1 MALASTHSQP
11 TPRGQFSKNFTSLAV
26 LCLAYHRCL
35 LQVQVPQLCQIQ
47 APLGCALWLR
57 AGFQGGWGQAQVN
70 SNDLGDQEEPSEGKV
85 SERTGISEAGRGWV
99 LTYFSCHFL
108 TLQFSYDH
116 VLLSRPP
123 AHKTYYWL
131 SSGKGGEISPK
142 SRKNGT

>member
-1 MALASTHSQP
+1 M
-11 TPRGQFSKNFTSLAV
+11 
-26 LCLAYHRCL
+26 
-35 LQVQVPQLCQIQ
+35 
-47 APLGCALWLR
+47 
-57 AGFQGGWGQAQVN
+57 N
-70 SNDLGDQEEPSEGKV
+70 SNDLGDQEHPSEGEV
-85 SERTGISEAGRGWV
+85 SERTGISEVGRGWG

-142 SRKNGT
+142 SRKNVTCFGDPKYIRN